1 MNKMK
6 DMTKEAHISE
16 MRTADSTDNSMSKT
30 RKNDGQP
37 MLPNTGE
44 AQTATAGLGI
54 FGLALAGLVGLLGLT
69 TKRED

>member
-1 MNKMK
+1 
-6 DMTKEAHISE
+6 
-16 MRTADSTDNSMSKT
+16 MRTADSTNNSMAKT

-44 AQTATAGLGI
+44 AQTATAGLGM

>member
-6 DMTKEAHISE
+6 DMTKEAHASE
-16 MRTADSTDNSMSKT
+16 MKMADSTDNSIVKA
-30 RKNDGQP
+30 RGNDGQP
-37 MLPNTGE
+37 ILPNTGE

-54 FGLALAGLVGLLGLT
+54 FGLALAGLVGFLGWK